1 MDEHLTA
8 HEKAE
13 GLANHLEHVQWK
25 RRPGTCCPDRPP
37 IFTSMRINCEDFE
50 NDELIVALKSLKKRK
65 ATGVDDIPAEFWQV
79 CLDSE
84 DLLQQLLK
92 FINLV
97 WQTCEMPKE
106 WHVAQVACLLKKG
119 NPALADNYRP
129 ISLLCVI
136 YKLFSSMLLHRL
148 KKAGVEDK
156 IWETQF
162 GFRSKRGTKA
172 Q

>member
-1 MDEHLTA
+1 MEQHYNSLIKKSVKQDKASWFHKILDQGNWDAIQKFRKAGKTQSSKFTVNGKTLSA

-37 IFTSMRINCEDFE
+37 IFTSMCINCEDFE
-50 NDELIVALKSLKKRK
+50 NEELIVALKSLKKRK

-84 DLLQQLLK
+84 DLLQELLK

-97 WQTCEMPKE
+97 WQTCEIPK
-106 WHVAQVACLLKKG
+106 Q
-119 NPALADNYRP
+119 
-129 ISLLCVI
+129 
-136 YKLFSSMLLHRL
+136 
-148 KKAGVEDK
+148 
-156 IWETQF
+156 
-162 GFRSKRGTKA
+162 
-172 Q
+172 